1 MPRELTEK
9 ERKELALLKASNAM
23 FEKTKEECRILNKP
37 KAIKL
42 IEGAQNELMEEAEQF
57 GISTNIDDINNASYT
72 KPQKDN
78 NVIKRDFYN
87 IKKEQ
92 ETNTNTID
100 APKNSIINNQ
110 NVNISYTDDF
120 DENTQYDVLPLPS
133 NGEAYPNKS
142 SRIAVAYLTASDENF
157 ITSPNLYRDG
167 TILDVLLKRK
177 IVDKS
182 INPDLLCKGDRDA
195 IILWLRATG
204 YGNEFPITVK
214 DPKTGIE
221 FDSMVD
227 LSTIKAKPFNL
238 KGDDNGYFTY
248 FTTLT
253 KDEIKFK
260 FLNRKDEK
268 ELISMQNIDNLNSS
282 RNVLDN
288 AIKDIKDQLEI
299 SDLSNNDKIKLL
311 SNISAIENWRDSIP
325 NYSDIGE
332 NRSLTNSM
340 ELSIVSINGND
351 DRNFIKKYVRN
362 MPALEAFKFRK
373 YLSDNEPSMDFS
385 IMVERPQSLGGGSF
399 KTFLELDISLF
410 LNIAKL

>member
-1 MPRELTEK
+1 
-9 ERKELALLKASNAM
+9 
-23 FEKTKEECRILNKP
+23 
-37 KAIKL
+37 
-42 IEGAQNELMEEAEQF
+42 
-57 GISTNIDDINNASYT
+57 
-72 KPQKDN
+72 
-78 NVIKRDFYN
+78 
-87 IKKEQ
+87 
-92 ETNTNTID
+92 
-100 APKNSIINNQ
+100 
-110 NVNISYTDDF
+110 
-120 DENTQYDVLPLPS
+120 
-133 NGEAYPNKS
+133 
-142 SRIAVAYLTASDENF
+142 
-157 ITSPNLYRDG
+157 
-167 TILDVLLKRK
+167 
-177 IVDKS
+177 
-182 INPDLLCKGDRDA
+182 
-195 IILWLRATG
+195 
-204 YGNEFPITVK
+204 
-214 DPKTGIE
+214 
-221 FDSMVD
+221 
-227 LSTIKAKPFNL
+227 
-238 KGDDNGYFTY
+238 
-248 FTTLT
+248 
-253 KDEIKFK
+253 
-260 FLNRKDEK
+260 
-268 ELISMQNIDNLNSS
+268 MQNIDNLNSS